1 MVHMRIYTYM
11 NPVTYLPNLFIG
23 GGGGGGVSDE
33 KKIAKKNLCPS
44 CERPFCDRIGA
55 TKVC

>member
-1 MVHMRIYTYM
+1 M
-11 NPVTYLPNLFIG
+11 NPVTFLPNLLI
-23 GGGGGGVSDE
+23 GGGGGVSDG